1 MKEESQK
8 RQFLLVSR
16 AWRRVMMD
24 GAGERLNKDGQVIVR
39 SLLKKCDFFGRQYDP
54 INPHETL
61 IKAVKRQFVIDILAS
76 LNMTEASIDQLAK
89 EATTDD

>member
-1 MKEESQK
+1 MIEESQK
-8 RQFLLVSR
+8 RQFVLVSR
-16 AWRRVMMD
+16 AWRRCLMEGD
-24 GAGERLNKDGQVIVR
+24 GERLNKDGRLIVK

-54 INPHETL
+54 INQNETL

-89 EATTDD
+89 EATSDE